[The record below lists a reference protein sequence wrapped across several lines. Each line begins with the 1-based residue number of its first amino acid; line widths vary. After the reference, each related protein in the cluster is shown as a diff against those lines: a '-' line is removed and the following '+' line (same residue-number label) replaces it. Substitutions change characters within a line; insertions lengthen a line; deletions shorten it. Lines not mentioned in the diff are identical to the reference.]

1 MLLLLILGP
10 AHDYSGIIQDS
21 PIVIEVVHISTQSVL
36 LVGLPLSCNCSPIY
50 KLFAQKPLYYYRHLH
65 DGIVELPRRHQVA
78 LL

>member
-36 LVGLPLSCNCSPIY
+36 LVGLPLSC
-50 KLFAQKPLYYYRHLH
+50 L
-65 DGIVELPRRHQVA
+65 
-78 LL
+78 